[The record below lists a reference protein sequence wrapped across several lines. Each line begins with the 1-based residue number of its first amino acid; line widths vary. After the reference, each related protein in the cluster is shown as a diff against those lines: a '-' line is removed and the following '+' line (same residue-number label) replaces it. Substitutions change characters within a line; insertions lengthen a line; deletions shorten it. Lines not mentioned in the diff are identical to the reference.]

1 MPGCQ
6 AVMPNGRHCRN
17 YARKNGMT
25 CCYSHRYLENVPA
38 EIEKPKEPKKERK
51 PKKEPCSCAV
61 SMLEKIDG
69 NWVWKCECG
78 LNLQT
83 L

>member
-6 AVMPNGRHCRN
+6 AIMPHGTHCRN

-38 EIEKPKEPKKERK
+38 EIEEVKPKKEKK
-51 PKKEPCSCAV
+51 PKKEPCECPFSE
-61 SMLEKIDG
+61 LHKING
-69 NWVWKCECG
+69 EWVWKCECG
-78 LNLQT
+78 LRVRPM
-83 L
+83 